1 MTAPECDHCDEA
13 VAELMSMVDH
23 DFTGTEVR
31 GLNVHVRR
39 LLAAERAKVLAEVI
53 AMSRTMCQQPS
64 GMQTGTERAPVSFP
78 YWVTKL
84 VSRLGAP

>member
-39 LLAAERAKVLAEVI
+39 LLAAEREKVLAEFVAWLAKESDATSHHTEDDSSLVEI
-53 AMSRTMCQQPS
+53 ADVLEFIHTLRTRKP
-64 GMQTGTERAPVSFP
+64 
-78 YWVTKL
+78 
-84 VSRLGAP
+84 